1 MKISNRRMRGISG
14 LTLCLALAG
23 GGAVLAQKK
32 LTGKGQPAIKVSL
45 SGNMDRKGE
54 RISLDKAEAVKPGE
68 VINWMLSS
76 VNEGN
81 GVARDY
87 KAVSQIPIGTSFIS
101 GSAVASGASVSY
113 SIDGGQTFSAQPT
126 VEEKQADGSSKRV
139 PASASSFTQVRYE
152 WSTPLDAGQTL
163 SASYQVR
170 VK

>member
-1 MKISNRRMRGISG
+1 MKISNRRMRSISG
-14 LTLCLALAG
+14 LTLCLALA

-68 VINWMLSS
+68 VINWTLSS

-87 KAVSQIPIGTSFIS
+87 KAVSQIPTGTSFIS
-101 GSAVASGASVSY
+101 GSAAASAASVSY
-113 SIDGGQTFSAQPT
+113 SIDGPTPISKSARLPT
-126 VEEKQADGSSKRV
+126 RSVLLACR
-139 PASASSFTQVRYE
+139 
-152 WSTPLDAGQTL
+152 
-163 SASYQVR
+163 
-170 VK
+170 